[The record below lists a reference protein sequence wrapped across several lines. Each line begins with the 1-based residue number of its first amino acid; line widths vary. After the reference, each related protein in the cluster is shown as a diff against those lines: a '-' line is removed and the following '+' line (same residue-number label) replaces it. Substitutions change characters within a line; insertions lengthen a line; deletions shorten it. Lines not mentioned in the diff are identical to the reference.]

1 MNNFDIENFEPIVV
15 KNFLSEE
22 HIKNIIDEFYG
33 KINNNITNKKKKYFD
48 FQINEKMGMFMHE
61 VQAKNNPELFEYIEK
76 RLKEVFGIELSQP
89 SCSLQYLKYTAET
102 GFEPNVRPHVDRVD
116 KEQPHMIAFS
126 LSINNANSEPW
137 SMYINKTKYDL
148 EDHDALFFNATNTL
162 HWRPSRKFSGE
173 DYFDVLVF
181 RFCDNASPVILP
193 EDLQKTL
200 EEQRIDLFLNS
211 YY

>member
-1 MNNFDIENFEPIVV
+1 MNNFDMENFESIVV

-22 HIKNIIDEFYG
+22 HIKNIID
-33 KINNNITNKKKKYFD
+33 D
-48 FQINEKMGMFMHE
+48 FQNKIDNNVKNNKNKYADFKINEKMGMFMYE
-61 VQAKNNPELFEYIEK
+61 VEAKNNPELFKYIEI
-76 RLKEVFGIELSQP
+76 RLKEVFGIELLQP
-89 SCSLQYLKYTAET
+89 SCSLQYLKYSAET
-102 GFEPNVRPHVDRVD
+102 GFEPNVRPHVDRVE

-126 LSINNANSEPW
+126 LAINNANKEPW

-181 RFCDNASPVILP
+181 RFYDNASPVLLP
-193 EDLQKTL
+193 EDLQQKL
-200 EEQRIDLFLNS
+200 EEQRIDLFLNH

>member
-1 MNNFDIENFEPIVV
+1 MNNFDIKNFEPVV
-15 KNFLSEE
+15 VNNFLSEE
-22 HIKNIIDEFYG
+22 HIKNIIEEFYN
-33 KINNNITNKKKKYFD
+33 KIKDNLKNNKNKYSD
-48 FQINEKMGMFMHE
+48 FKINEKMGMFMHE
-61 VQAKNNPELFEYIEK
+61 VEAKNNPELFKYMEI

-89 SCSLQYLKYTAET
+89 SYSLQYLRYSPET
-102 GFEPNVRPHVDRVD
+102 GFEPHVRPHVDRVD

-137 SMYINKTKYDL
+137 SMYINKTKFDL
-148 EDHDALFFNATNTL
+148 KDHDALFFNATNDL

-181 RFCDNASPVILP
+181 RFYDNASPVLLP
-193 EDLQKTL
+193 ENLQKRL